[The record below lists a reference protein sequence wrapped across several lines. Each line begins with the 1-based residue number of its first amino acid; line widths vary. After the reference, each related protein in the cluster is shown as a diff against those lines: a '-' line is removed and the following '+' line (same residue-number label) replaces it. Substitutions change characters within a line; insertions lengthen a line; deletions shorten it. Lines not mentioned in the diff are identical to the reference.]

1 MNDFGMGA
9 ANAMILLVILII
21 FLVLYLGIFM
31 RMEEAS

>member
-1 MNDFGMGA
+1 MGA